1 MFSANYE
8 LSVPYD
14 LQMFTEVKRK
24 KNNDGSGKFFGT
36 CFHESESR
44 SYDAGFSSAR
54 RLWDEDLDLGVARR
68 AALLACV
75 RTCQGF
81 RYDITSRFRWPTGR
95 VLRYV
100 RPCIVY
106 HPPRSSPWHH
116 ARLWTSTSEHSRPDL
131 VARSSL
137 HRARRSWPIL
147 AGLLYHD
154 GFLHRGTMEDRDM
167 SSCQTFAQP

>member
-1 MFSANYE
+1 MGNLETGMFSDE

-95 VLRYV
+95 VLRYA
-100 RPCIVY
+100 P
-106 HPPRSSPWHH
+106 
-116 ARLWTSTSEHSRPDL
+116 A
-131 VARSSL
+131 
-137 HRARRSWPIL
+137 
-147 AGLLYHD
+147 
-154 GFLHRGTMEDRDM
+154 
-167 SSCQTFAQP
+167 